1 MKGSMP
7 VHNSG
12 KTRYNRDK
20 PRGESWLKRKD
31 AAERKTP
38 APSDTGAP
46 APGGHASSG
55 TVSGGG

>member
-12 KTRYNRDK
+12 KTRYTRNK
-20 PRGESWLKRKD
+20 TRGESWLKRKD

-38 APSDTGAP
+38 APSDRAP
-46 APGGHASSG
+46 APGGPASSG
-55 TVSGGG
+55 TVGGGG